1 MFEKMGVTL
10 GDSGR
15 FEIFIIGYPCS
26 NVPTYENIHFL
37 PLTAFPRISFGR
49 LLAPLTVIR
58 ILYQVNPQIL
68 IVNTHELLIVAVLN
82 RIFFGAK
89 IIYDIRENYYRNIL
103 YADSFPV
110 LLRPLLAGWVRLKE
124 KVTAPLFHH
133 FFLAEKGY
141 QKEMSFFRNRGTLI
155 ENKAKVPVGLLRT
168 PQRGKIRLLF
178 SGTLAESTGV
188 FQAIGLAKKLHT
200 LNETVQL
207 TLIGYCAKAETLRK
221 IKDEIKGSDFI
232 QLLGGNRLVPH
243 REVMQAIYT
252 SDFGIVCY
260 PPSRHT
266 ENAIPTKLYEYL
278 ACRLP
283 ILLQHHR
290 PWVELGSRYKAC
302 IAIDVPTADPHALL
316 QQMNSPFYTSS
327 PELAEKASTGVNWES
342 EAEKLLA
349 VLKNI
354 IA

>member
-1 MFEKMGVTL
+1 MKKRRIVIASLLKPVDDTRMFEKIGVTL

-49 LLAPLTVIR
+49 LLAPLKVIR

-68 IVNTHELLIVAVLN
+68 IVNTHELLIVAILN
-82 RIFFGAK
+82 RIFFGAR

-103 YADSFPV
+103 YAESFPV
-110 LLRPLLAGWVRLKE
+110 VLRPLLACWVRLKE

-133 FFLAEKGY
+133 FFLAENGY
-141 QKEMSFFRNRGTLI
+141 QKEMSFFRNRATLI
-155 ENKAKVPVGLLRT
+155 ENKASVPAGLLRT
-168 PQRGKIRLLF
+168 PPEGKIRLLF
-178 SGTLAESTGV
+178 SGTMAESTGV
-188 FQAIGLAKKLHT
+188 FQAIGLAKKLHA
-200 LNETVQL
+200 LDEAVQL
-207 TLIGYCAKAETLRK
+207 ILIGYCAKPETLRK
-221 IKDEIKGSDFI
+221 IQSEIKESAFI
-232 QLLGGNRLVPH
+232 QLRGGSQLVPH
-243 REVMQAIYT
+243 PEVMQAIYA
-252 SDFGIVCY
+252 SDFVIVCY

-283 ILLQHHR
+283 ILLQNHG
-290 PWVELGSRYKAC
+290 PWVELASRYQAC

-316 QQMNSPFYTSS
+316 RQM
-327 PELAEKASTGVNWES
+327 STFAPTAIRATADN
-342 EAEKLLA
+342 
-349 VLKNI
+349 
-354 IA
+354 